1 MRTGLDFAAGGVT
14 KQLTPPE
21 KGPVYCKA
29 CVSTHRKDY
38 ELIKDFCAHRATNDG
53 FKEKATSTLRGE
65 LSQFAGFVL
74 ARGRSLREVEND
86 DIEAFLE
93 LQLPK
98 GGNDAVVAG
107 RRSKLRSFYR
117 WLLQNNKIKCVPTE
131 VKRQLSFSWET
142 PNK

>member
-1 MRTGLDFAAGGVT
+1 MT

-21 KGPVYCKA
+21 KGSPVYCKA
-29 CVSTHRKDY
+29 CVSIHRKDQ

-53 FKEKATSTLRGE
+53 FKGKATSTLQGE

-74 ARGRSLREVEND
+74 ARGRSLRDVEND
-86 DIEAFLE
+86 DIAAFLK
-93 LQLPK
+93 LQLSK

-107 RRSKLRSFYR
+107 RQSKLRSFYR
-117 WLLQNNKIKCVPTE
+117 WLLQNNKIKRVPTE
-131 VKRQLSFSWET
+131 VRRQLSFSWET